1 MNAITAL
8 AVSPAPANP
17 SHSHGV
23 AHGVDAALLAKYDG
37 LRVPRYTSYPTAPH
51 FTPEVNGDVYGG
63 WLEAIEPSRSGSLYL
78 HVPFCQKMCW
88 YCGCH
93 TKIVARYEPIAE
105 YLDHMRREIAM
116 VADRIP
122 GRLAV
127 RHIHFGGGTPTMM
140 APDDFEAM
148 IALLLKRF
156 DVADDAELAVEIDPR
171 TLTAEMASA
180 MGRAGVNRAS
190 LGVQDFDETVQQ
202 AINRVQPRA
211 VTEQALAWLKDAGI
225 ASVNLDLMYGL
236 PHQSVESVVRSAEIA
251 LEMAPDRLSVF
262 GYAHVP
268 WMKTH
273 QKKIDESVLAGSLG
287 RWEQFAA
294 IADTLSAAGYSAIGL
309 DHFARPGDEL
319 AVQQEEGRLGRNFQ
333 GYTTDDAETLLG
345 FGSSSIGALPQGYV
359 QNAVPFDHYAT
370 AIEEGRLPT
379 GKGIALT
386 QDDKVRRDLIMRLM
400 CDLSVDTAAIAR
412 AHGLPESAFDA
423 ELEGMADLVADGV
436 AVVDGRRIHVPESSR
451 PLMRIVAAR
460 FDTHLSK
467 GAGRHSRAV

>member
-1 MNAITAL
+1 MNAITPL
-8 AVSPAPANP
+8 AVRPAPALRSP
-17 SHSHGV
+17 
-23 AHGVDAALLAKYDG
+23 AQAVDAALLAKYDG

-51 FTPEVNGDVYGG
+51 FTPDVNGDVYGG
-63 WLEAIEPSRSGSLYL
+63 WLEAVEPSQSGSLYL
-78 HVPFCQKMCW
+78 HIPFCQKMCW

-93 TKIVARYEPIAE
+93 TKIVARYAPIAE
-105 YLDHMRREIAM
+105 YLGHLRREIAM

-127 RHIHFGGGTPTMM
+127 RHIHFGGGTPTML
-140 APDDFEAM
+140 APGDFESL
-148 IALLLKRF
+148 IGLLRERF
-156 DVADDAELAVEIDPR
+156 DVVPGAELAVEIDPR
-171 TLTAEMASA
+171 TLIAEMAA
-180 MGRAGVNRAS
+180 ALGRAGVNRAS
-190 LGVQDFDETVQQ
+190 LGVQDFDATVQE

-211 VTEQALAWLKDAGI
+211 VTEQALAWLQDAGI
-225 ASVNLDLMYGL
+225 GGINLDLMYGL
-236 PHQSVESVVRSAEIA
+236 PHQSVESVTRSAEIA

-294 IADTLSAAGYSAIGL
+294 IADTLAAAGYSAVGL

-333 GYTTDDAETLLG
+333 GYTTDDADVLLG

-359 QNAVPFDHYAT
+359 QNAVPFDQYAA

-379 GKGIALT
+379 SKGIALT
-386 QDDKVRRDLIMRLM
+386 GDDRVRRDLIMRLM

-412 AHGLPESAFDA
+412 AHGLDEATFEPELA
-423 ELEGMADLVADGV
+423 GMADLVADGV
-436 AVVDGRRIHVPESSR
+436 AVVEGRRVHVPDSAR

>member
-1 MNAITAL
+1 MDAPAL
-8 AVSPAPANP
+8 SPAAARTAAP
-17 SHSHGV
+17 SRTAS
-23 AHGVDAALLAKYDG
+23 VDPALLAKYDG

-51 FTPEVNGDVYGG
+51 FTPAVDAGVYGG
-63 WLEAIEPSRSGSLYL
+63 WLEAMDLTRSGSLYL
-78 HVPFCQKMCW
+78 HVPFCHQMCW

-93 TKIVARYEPIAE
+93 TKIVARYAPIAE
-105 YLDHMRREIAM
+105 YLGHLRREIGM

-122 GRLAV
+122 GRLRV

-140 APDDFEAM
+140 APDDFETL
-148 IALLLKRF
+148 IALLRTRF
-156 DVADDAELAVEIDPR
+156 DVAADAELAIEIDPR
-171 TLTAEMASA
+171 TLTAQMAA
-180 MGRAGVNRAS
+180 ALGRSGVNRAS
-190 LGVQDFDETVQQ
+190 LGVQDFDPTVQE

-211 VTEQALAWLKDAGI
+211 VTEQALSWLRDAGI
-225 ASVNLDLMYGL
+225 ANVNLDLMYGL
-236 PHQSVESVVRSAEIA
+236 PHQSVESVARSAKIA

-273 QKKIDESVLAGSLG
+273 QKKIDESVLAGTLG

-294 IADTLSAAGYSAIGL
+294 IADTLGDAGYRAIGL

-333 GYTTDDAETLLG
+333 GYTTDDADALLG
-345 FGSSSIGALPQGYV
+345 FGASSIGALPQGYV

-379 GKGIALT
+379 AKGIALT
-386 QDDKVRRDLIMRLM
+386 DDDRLRRDLIMRLM
-400 CDLSVDTAAIAR
+400 CDLSVDAGEVAI
-412 AHGLPESAFDA
+412 AHGLDSSAFDA
-423 ELEGMADLVADGV
+423 DLAAMDDLVADGV
-436 AVVDGRRIHVPESSR
+436 AAIDGRRVSVPEAAR

-460 FDTHLSK
+460 FDTHLAS